1 MTPEKLQEAIG
12 LLPSD
17 LVAEADEQRNQLPKK
32 KSHRKQLAAMA
43 ACFALVLACS
53 LFLTNLG
60 MGGSS
65 KAAAPESAQAAPEE
79 PAAPAPEF
87 ELLDEASRTEAPAEE
102 AAPADN
108 AAGADIVN
116 AGAAPAFALRLLQTS
131 HKEGTNTLVSPLSAF
146 SALAMTANGA
156 AGQTL
161 AQMEAVLG
169 MPAADMAPFLRGY
182 LSGSELRL
190 ANGIWFA
197 EDDRLE
203 LKEAFLESSRD
214 AFQAEIR
221 QAPMNL
227 ETCDAI
233 NAWVK
238 EKTDGMIPSI
248 LDEIPEDAMVYLV
261 NALAFEASW
270 PEPYWD
276 HQVTDSIFTTEDGRE
291 QEMELMYSTEHLYL
305 ETATAT
311 GFIKPYKDSR
321 YGFAVLLPNED
332 VSLRDCLD
340 SLTGEELKALIQ
352 EPADAVV
359 HAALPKF
366 EAEFDTELSEV
377 LQSMGMTDAF
387 DAGSADFT
395 AMGTCRDGNLCIGR
409 VKHRTYLSVAEDGT
423 RAGAATMVEILCGA
437 AFNPDI
443 KTVTLDRPFLYMI
456 VDMEQGFPIF
466 LGTMEDMA
474 P

>member
-17 LVAEADEQRNQLPKK
+17 LVAEADDKRSQLPKK

-87 ELLDEASRTEAPAEE
+87 ELLDEASRTEAAAEE

-156 AGQTL
+156 EGQTL

-169 MPAADMAPFLRGY
+169 MPAADMAPFLREY

-221 QAPMNL
+221 QAPMNR

-233 NAWVK
+233 NAWVRK
-238 EKTDGMIPSI
+238 KTDGMIPAI
-248 LDEIPEDAMVYLV
+248 LDEIPEDALVYLV

-276 HQVTDSIFTTEDGRE
+276 HQVADSIFTTEDGRE
-291 QEMELMYSTEHLYL
+291 QEMELMHSTEHLYL
-305 ETATAT
+305 ETSTAT

-321 YGFAVLLPNED
+321 YGFAVLLPKED
-332 VSLRDCLD
+332 VPLRDCLD
-340 SLTGEELKALIQ
+340 SLTGEELKTLIQ
-352 EPADAVV
+352 NPADAVV
-359 HAALPKF
+359 YAALPKF
-366 EAEFDTELSEV
+366 EAEFDTELTEV
-377 LQSMGMTDAF
+377 LKEMGMTDAF
-387 DAGSADFT
+387 DAGSADFSG
-395 AMGTCRDGNLCIGR
+395 MGTCRDGNLCIGR
-409 VKHRTYLSVAEDGT
+409 VKHRTYLSVAEEGT

-474 P
+474 S